1 MRGSQSKNSSAG
13 ERGPFGPRVVNITPR
28 YLGRGSWLGS
38 RDPRLLVL
46 CALLFAVAV
55 IQVWDGRLVAVLLLG
70 ALIYYRGAAIPFRAV
85 RGNWIAAL
93 TLVTIVVLVNTVL
106 TGNRLEGVV
115 VHRYFMLPL
124 IGTVVSA
131 ESISYAITQ
140 WMRYVA
146 MVAVGFPVAFCVAPA
161 DFGVTFSRLGIPY
174 KFAFAV
180 DLTFR
185 FIPSLANEFAQTID
199 AQRVRGFDPSAG
211 HAGFLRKV
219 RRMIP
224 ILTPLTVN
232 AIAGA
237 EDTIDA
243 MDLRAFGTGKR
254 TWIRKLELDQT
265 DRIVLIGAVALAVAI
280 TLAGFLTTSSRPWTP
295 QFLIDLAPR

>member
-1 MRGSQSKNSSAG
+1 L
-13 ERGPFGPRVVNITPR
+13 NITPR
-28 YLGRGSWLGS
+28 YLGRGSWLGR

-46 CALLFAVAV
+46 FALLYAVAV
-55 IQVWDGRLVAVLLLG
+55 IQVWDGRVVAVLL
-70 ALIYYRGAAIPFRAV
+70 AIAFAYYRMAAIPFRSV
-85 RGNWIAAL
+85 KTNWIAAL

-106 TGNRLEGVV
+106 TGNRLEGVR
-115 VHRYFMLPL
+115 VHPYFTLPL

-131 ESISYAITQ
+131 ESVAYAITQ
-140 WMRYVA
+140 WMRYVS

-161 DFGVTFSRLGIPY
+161 DFGATFAGLGVPY
-174 KFAFAV
+174 KFAFAI

-185 FIPSLANEFAQTID
+185 FLPSLANEYAQTID
-199 AQRVRGFDPSAG
+199 AQRVRGFDPAAG
-211 HAGFLRKV
+211 HTRFVGRL

-237 EDTIDA
+237 EDIIDA

-254 TWIRKLELDQT
+254 TWIRHLAFDRT
-265 DRIVLIGAVALAVAI
+265 DRVVLIAVVALVVAVTI
-280 TLAGFLTTSSRPWTP
+280 AGFTITSSRLWTP
-295 QFLIDLAPR
+295 QFLIDLASR